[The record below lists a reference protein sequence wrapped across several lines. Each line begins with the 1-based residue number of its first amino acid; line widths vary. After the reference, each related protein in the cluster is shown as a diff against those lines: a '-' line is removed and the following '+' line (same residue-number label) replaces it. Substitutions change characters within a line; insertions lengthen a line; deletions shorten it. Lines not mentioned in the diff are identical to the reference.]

1 MKLVNLVNSYL
12 ASNFHPDKANQL
24 ANVQSRLICFLLFI
38 FPRVLYFGCPNTSGT
53 KTFERKAEFG
63 ISSTSHWLLS
73 TSVKQTD
80 RSLRLTQSTRRIL
93 STVACYMI
101 KYLQAVK
108 AI

>member
-1 MKLVNLVNSYL
+1 MKLVNLVNSDL
-12 ASNFHPDKANQL
+12 ASNLHTEEANQL
-24 ANVQSRLICFLLFI
+24 PIKQSRLNLL
-38 FPRVLYFGCPNTSGT
+38 PRVLYFGGPNQSGT
-53 KTFERKAEFG
+53 KTFDRKAELG

-80 RSLRLTQSTRRIL
+80 RFLRLTQSTRRIM

-108 AI
+108 AH